1 MSRKSSEIRT
11 IKDDLLS
18 DWFKNHPQ
26 CQSGDCGVGDGG
38 GGGDDGNGGGD
49 SDGGG
54 DSGGGGDG
62 GGGNGGGGGS
72 GSGDGSGGAR
82 QDVGR
87 GYVILCQDHSE
98 AFL

>member
-1 MSRKSSEIRT
+1 MESNLFCCGREIIRIT
-11 IKDDLLS
+11 RGKLLLFQTG
-18 DWFKNHPQ
+18 WW
-26 CQSGDCGVGDGG
+26 GG
-38 GGGDDGNGGGD
+38 
-49 SDGGG
+49 DGGG

-62 GGGNGGGGGS
+62 GVGDGGGGDGGGGGS

>member
-38 GGGDDGNGGGD
+38 GGG
-49 SDGGG
+49 
-54 DSGGGGDG
+54 
-62 GGGNGGGGGS
+62 GGGGG
-72 GSGDGSGGAR
+72 
-82 QDVGR
+82 V
-87 GYVILCQDHSE
+87 
-98 AFL
+98 

>member
-1 MSRKSSEIRT
+1 MFVLAHLEKLSHRNTSHIGSE
-11 IKDDLLS
+11 LCLS
-18 DWFKNHPQ
+18 KCAPILPYGRIGLYCLTMWRMG
-26 CQSGDCGVGDGG
+26 C
-38 GGGDDGNGGGD
+38 
-49 SDGGG
+49 GG

-62 GGGNGGGGGS
+62 GGGDGGGGGS